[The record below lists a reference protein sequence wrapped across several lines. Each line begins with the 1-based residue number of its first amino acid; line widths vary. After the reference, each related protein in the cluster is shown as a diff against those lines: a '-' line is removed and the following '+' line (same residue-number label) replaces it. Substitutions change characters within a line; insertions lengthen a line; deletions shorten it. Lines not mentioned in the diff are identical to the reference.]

1 MKIRPASAALVLVA
15 VLAGGGVAA
24 CGADPAPQGTTTA
37 TSVTSAAVAPSSGA
51 MVDADT
57 FAAAL
62 ATPGTTVVDVRT
74 PAEYAQGHLPG
85 AVNIDVSAPDFAT
98 RIAALDRAGSYA
110 VYCHSGNRSAAAVA
124 AMTGAGFT
132 HVYHLAG
139 GIGAWADSGRSVVT
153 G

>member
-1 MKIRPASAALVLVA
+1 MIVRPSSAALVLVA

-24 CGADPAPQGTTTA
+24 CSSDPAPQATTGTT
-37 TSVTSAAVAPSSGA
+37 AAVAPANGA
-51 MVDADT
+51 MLDADT
-57 FAAAL
+57 FAAAM

-74 PAEYAQGHLPG
+74 PAEYAQGHLQG
-85 AVNIDVSAPDFAT
+85 AVNIDVSAPDFAS
-98 RIAALDRAGSYA
+98 RISALDRAGSYA

-139 GIGAWADSGRSVVT
+139 GVGAWTDSGRPVVT

>member
-1 MKIRPASAALVLVA
+1 MNVRPASAALALVA
-15 VLAGGGVAA
+15 VLAAGGIAA
-24 CGADPAPQGTTTA
+24 CSSDPAPQATTGTT
-37 TSVTSAAVAPSSGA
+37 AAAAPANGA
-51 MVDADT
+51 MLDADT

-62 ATPGTTVVDVRT
+62 AAPGTTVIDVRT
-74 PAEYAQGHLPG
+74 PAEFAQGHLPG
-85 AVNIDVSAPDFAT
+85 AVNVDVSAPDFAS
-98 RIAALDRAGSYA
+98 RIAALDHAGSYA

-139 GIGAWADSGRSVVT
+139 GIGAWADSGRAVVT

>member
-1 MKIRPASAALVLVA
+1 VNVRPASAALALVA
-15 VLAGGGVAA
+15 VLAGGGIAA
-24 CGADPAPQGTTTA
+24 CSSDPAPQATTGATA
-37 TSVTSAAVAPSSGA
+37 AAAPANGA

-57 FAAAL
+57 FAAAMV
-62 ATPGTTVVDVRT
+62 APGTTVVDVRT
-74 PAEYAQGHLPG
+74 PAEFAQGHLPG
-85 AVNIDVSAPDFAT
+85 AVNVDVSAPDFAT
-98 RIAALDRAGSYA
+98 RIAALDPAGSYA